1 MGLPFFVF
9 LKVGG
14 PRVFSVK
21 KLPGVL
27 SVKKL
32 TLLLYTPLNYI
43 GVHENGGGGGYTLLL
58 IQVGRGGHRPFSILQ
73 KSRLD
78 GIFL

>member
-21 KLPGVL
+21 KLPGVF

-43 GVHENGGGGGYTLLL
+43 GVHEKGGGWLDSFPDPSWEGG
-58 IQVGRGGHRPFSILQ
+58 RA
-73 KSRLD
+73 
-78 GIFL
+78 

>member
-21 KLPGVL
+21 KL
-27 SVKKL
+27 

-43 GVHENGGGGGYTLLL
+43 GVHEKGGGWLDSFPDPSWEGG
-58 IQVGRGGHRPFSILQ
+58 RA
-73 KSRLD
+73 
-78 GIFL
+78 